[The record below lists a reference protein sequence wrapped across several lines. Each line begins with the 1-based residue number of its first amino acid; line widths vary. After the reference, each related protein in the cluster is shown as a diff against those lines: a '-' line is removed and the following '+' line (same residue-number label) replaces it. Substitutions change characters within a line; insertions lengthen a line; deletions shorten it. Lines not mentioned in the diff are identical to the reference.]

1 MSVIKSSYYLLLY
14 VGWQCSA
21 EATGH
26 CPIYGILR
34 AGVLH
39 YIACKQS
46 SRRWGALKLNI
57 ANCCRCSRNAFHSL
71 INFILFLSASMEIEV
86 VYYERLEGV
95 LQKVA
100 ELVLYANDAPLSQV
114 LREELPEVSCALH
127 WCISVALAAT

>member
-1 MSVIKSSYYLLLY
+1 MLY

-21 EATGH
+21 GATGR
-26 CPIYGILR
+26 CPIYGLLR

-46 SRRWGALKLNI
+46 SRRWGALKLNTLRFLLQGV
-57 ANCCRCSRNAFHSL
+57 ADAQTNAFHK
-71 INFILFLSASMEIEV
+71 FILFRSPSMEIEV

-100 ELVLYANDAPLSQV
+100 ELVLYANDTPLSQI
-114 LREELPEVSCALH
+114 LREELPEVSCALD
-127 WCISVALAAT
+127 WCISVVLAAT